1 MQLQNYPFISCRWTQ
16 TEKEENDFCLE
27 DITYTDQDGN
37 THCVE
42 KDSDETVEVQC
53 IADGEGVG
61 VLVLTISLS
70 CPSFYCLQSIFLIP
84 LVTSPWTARKWITLV
99 VVLWMLVAG
108 ACLDDVSPVMR
119 GGRKECSKTEDCTK
133 MDKCASGHC
142 YCSESNRAGNEP
154 SRSLKFYNLF
164 DCIYTLFQ
172 TYIH

>member
-61 VLVLTISLS
+61 VFVLTISLS

-99 VVLWMLVAG
+99 VVLWMVVAG
-108 ACLDDVSPVMR
+108 ACLDNVSPVMR
-119 GGRKECSKTEDCTK
+119 GRGRSAARPRTAPRWTSVPV
-133 MDKCASGHC
+133 ATVTAR
-142 YCSESNRAGNEP
+142 RAIE
-154 SRSLKFYNLF
+154 LETNLREA
-164 DCIYTLFQ
+164 
-172 TYIH
+172 